1 MTQNS
6 EQKGEKPIAK
16 KVEVSEWP
24 VVSGDYVVGDPKGS
38 VAVVTL
44 ASAGLVKE
52 LVKQPGVA
60 LVGECKT
67 ENVGIEK
74 VVLNVISNPN
84 IRFLLVCGT
93 EIAGH
98 VTGRTFKAFVE
109 HGVDPESKRIK
120 RAPGAIP
127 YLEALPEEAVERFR
141 KQVQFVDMINVEEAG
156 QVIAKVKELTAQDLG
171 AYPEP
176 PLIIKIAE
184 KEEAEAEAF
193 RIPLMISLPPAL
205 KITEK
210 ILEDIEFKVRLIS
223 RERRLSLG
231 VENTRL
237 MGTLLGFL
245 AALGV
250 LTLILALGA

>member
-1 MTQNS
+1 MAQNS
-6 EQKGEKPIAK
+6 ERKGEKPVK

-24 VVSGDYVVGDPKGS
+24 VVSGDYMVGDPKGS
-38 VAVVTL
+38 IAVVTL
-44 ASAGLVKE
+44 ASASLVKE
-52 LVKQPGVA
+52 LVKHPGVA

-74 VVLNVISNPN
+74 VVLNIISNPN

-93 EIAGH
+93 EVAGH
-98 VTGRTFKAFVE
+98 VTGGTFKAFVK
-109 HGVDPESKRIK
+109 HGVASESKRIK

-156 QVIAKVKELTAQDLG
+156 QIITKVKELTAQDPG

-184 KEEAEAEAF
+184 KEEAEAEVF

-210 ILEDIEFKVRLIS
+210 TLDDIEFKIRLIS
-223 RERRLSLG
+223 RERRLSVG

-245 AALGV
+245 AAIGV
-250 LTLILALGA
+250 LTLILVLGV

>member
-1 MTQNS
+1 MAQNN
-6 EQKGEKPIAK
+6 EKGEEKSAAK

-38 VAVVTL
+38 VVVVTL
-44 ASAGLVKE
+44 ASAALVKE

-74 VVLNVISNPN
+74 VVLNTISNPN
-84 IRFLLVCGT
+84 IRFLIVCGT
-93 EIAGH
+93 EVAGH
-98 VTGRTFKAFVE
+98 VTGGTFKAFAE
-109 HGVDPESKRIK
+109 HGIDLESKRV
-120 RAPGAIP
+120 RQAPGAIP

-141 KQVQFVDMINVEEAG
+141 KQVQFVDMINVEDVG
-156 QVIAKVKELTAQDLG
+156 QITAKIKELAAQDPG

-176 PLIIKIAE
+176 PLVIKIAE
-184 KEEAEAEAF
+184 AAEAEAEAF
-193 RIPLMISLPPAL
+193 RIPLMVSLPPTL
-205 KITEK
+205 KVTEK
-210 ILEDIEFKVRLIS
+210 LLDDIEFKVQLIS
-223 RERRLSLG
+223 RERRLTVG

-245 AALGV
+245 SAIGV
-250 LTLILALGA
+250 LALILALGA